1 MSWKRILVGV
11 DASPQA
17 AAAAALAVRLAKALR
32 GECIPVHAVRQMW
45 LAFAVEEIVDRS
57 AELQAA
63 LIDASRR
70 EVAAALHE
78 HVPEETLRRLIVR
91 PGSPAAVLRDVARD
105 VEADAVV
112 LGGRHHVALRRWA
125 GGSTAHNCV
134 RTIGLPVLVVGPR
147 ADAGAA
153 PFGRV
158 LAAVDLSEA
167 AAPVA
172 AAARELA
179 EGLRAEL
186 RALCVIE
193 PPIPLPDVTSVLTPS
208 QYSRL
213 AERALTRRVWPL
225 FSGSEAKT
233 VARQGPVM
241 ETIREETAA
250 WNADLLVVGSHGK
263 GWGERLILGSATE
276 RLLEDLPTSLLVVP
290 VHAPEET
297 QKRARP
303 PVRRAVKTPVRA
315 GSHA

>member
-11 DASPQA
+11 DESPPA
-17 AAAAALAVRLAKALR
+17 AAAAALAARLAKALR
-32 GECIPVHAVRQMW
+32 GECIPVHAVREMW
-45 LAFAVEEIVDRS
+45 LAFAEEEIVDRS

-70 EVAAALHE
+70 EVAGALRG
-78 HVPEETLRRLIVR
+78 HVPEETLGRLIVR

-105 VEADAVV
+105 VAADAVV
-112 LGGRHHVALRRWA
+112 LGGKHHLALRRWA

-134 RTIGLPVLVVGPR
+134 RTIGLPVLVMGPR
-147 ADAGAA
+147 ADTGT
-153 PFGRV
+153 PFRRI

-172 AAARELA
+172 AGARDLA
-179 EGLRAEL
+179 EGLSAEL

-193 PPIPLPDVTSVLTPS
+193 PPVPLPDVMSVLTPS

-213 AERALTRRVWPL
+213 AERTLTGRVWPL
-225 FSGSEAKT
+225 FKGSEAKT

-241 ETIREETAA
+241 ETIREEAAA

-290 VHAPEET
+290 VHAPAVT
-297 QKRARP
+297 QQPARRP
-303 PVRRAVKTPVRA
+303 ARKAVRKPARA
-315 GSHA
+315 GSQA

>member
-11 DASPQA
+11 DESPQA
-17 AAAAALAVRLAKALR
+17 AAAAALAVRLAQALR

-45 LAFAVEEIVDRS
+45 LAFAEEEIVDRS

-70 EVAAALHE
+70 EVAAALHG
-78 HVPEETLRRLIVR
+78 HVPEETLRRLLVR
-91 PGSPAAVLRDVARD
+91 PGSPTAVLRDVARD
-105 VEADAVV
+105 IEADAVV
-112 LGGRHHVALRRWA
+112 LGGRHHLALRRWA

-147 ADAGAA
+147 ADGGGT
-153 PFGRV
+153 PFRRILG
-158 LAAVDLSEA
+158 AVDLSEA

-172 AAARELA
+172 AAACDLA
-179 EGLRAEL
+179 KSLRAEL

-193 PPIPLPDVTSVLTPS
+193 PPVPLPDVTSVLTPS

-213 AERALTRRVWPL
+213 AEHALTRRVWPL
-225 FSGSEAKT
+225 FHGSEAKT

-241 ETIREETAA
+241 ETIREEAAA

-290 VHAPEET
+290 VRGPAET
-297 QKRARP
+297 AK
-303 PVRRAVKTPVRA
+303 PVRRPARRAVRKPARA
-315 GSHA
+315 GSRS